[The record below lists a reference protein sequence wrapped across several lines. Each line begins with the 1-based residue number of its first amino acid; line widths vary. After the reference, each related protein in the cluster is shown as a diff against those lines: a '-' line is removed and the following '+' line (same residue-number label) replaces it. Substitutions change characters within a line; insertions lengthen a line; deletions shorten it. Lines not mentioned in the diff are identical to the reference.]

1 MIDFRNILNAYKGRQ
16 RSLLAMSALCFL
28 AFIMVIGVGLI
39 KIPNSTLTPQPP
51 PDKVTTGK
59 DLINKAISEKFS
71 NENTSDKNSSD
82 ENTSNENTSDKNS
95 SSDDKEIPKEEIS
108 TAQNSAT
115 EVNESDSDPAPQDSI
130 LNSPWP
136 PSQDPNAPRVE
147 STFGRRLVSMTFMLG
162 ITCVLAWL
170 GIKFAT
176 PWINKFTGQITNN
189 EAHINILERK
199 ALGPDRAVILL
210 EADGRKLLLG
220 MTEKSITSL
229 ADWGIPEKIPTPE
242 EEEEISQEGSP
253 SNEPKNLVK
262 DVINKHISALPFTKI
277 HK

>member
-1 MIDFRNILNAYKGRQ
+1 MIDFKNILNAYKSKQ

-28 AFIMVIGVGLI
+28 AFIMIIGVGLI

-51 PDKVTTGK
+51 PEQVKTGK
-59 DLINKAISEKFS
+59 DLINEAISVTPTPTKEDSTEK
-71 NENTSDKNSSD
+71 
-82 ENTSNENTSDKNS
+82 
-95 SSDDKEIPKEEIS
+95 IP
-108 TAQNSAT
+108 
-115 EVNESDSDPAPQDSI
+115 ESDSESTPQDSI

-147 STFGRRLVSMTFMLG
+147 STFGRRVVSMTVMLG
-162 ITCVLAWL
+162 ITCIIAWL

-176 PWINKFTGQITNN
+176 PWINKFTGQLTSN

-199 ALGPDRAVILL
+199 ALGPDRTIILL

-229 ADWGIPEKIPTPE
+229 ADWGIPECVEKVTT
-242 EEEEISQEGSP
+242 QEKDEGEKLEDTP
-253 SNEPKNLVK
+253 SNEPKNLVR